1 MASVMEWTKLA
12 YTRSNSWNMAEKR
25 LSHSLAARPR
35 ESFHHWSLDFSFGSK
50 KKRKDKKNEKTNKRE
65 KAKYTDPQ
73 LIQQIRHHNVTG

>member
-50 KKRKDKKNEKTNKRE
+50 KKRKDKKKRKNKQTR
-65 KAKYTDPQ
+65 KGQIYRSTADPA
-73 LIQQIRHHNVTG
+73 N